1 MVKCNNRMLICFIVL
16 ISLGLVGCG
25 RTEGSEEGTSSSG
38 IKTDALEPRIP
49 HLEEGVDVYALENEI
64 FGILGPESVSVK
76 TNRSSG
82 SGILWKYDGSRV
94 IVVTAGHLLSDVEE
108 GELELWSGETLSF
121 WAEEIFYS
129 EEADLAAICVDYDE
143 DLKMAKGGAGDYAV
157 KNSPEIGDELWII
170 DSVYGAASGI
180 GSCQVSAVDIFLED
194 YDAEMLLL
202 YGVGKAGMSGCPIYD
217 KDGGLVAMMSG
228 MSEDGTTLAAVPAEK
243 IMKFLETLDK

>member
-25 RTEGSEEGTSSSG
+25 RTEGSEEGTSSSS
-38 IKTDALEPRIP
+38 IKTEVLEPRIP
-49 HLEEGVDVYALENEI
+49 HLEEGVEVYALENEI

-82 SGILWKYDGSRV
+82 SGILWQYDGEELVV
-94 IVVTAGHLLSDVEE
+94 ITAGHLLRDVEE
-108 GELELWSGETLSF
+108 GKLELWSGETLSF
-121 WAEEIFYS
+121 FAEEIFYS
-129 EEADLAAICVDYDE
+129 EEADVAVICIDYGE
-143 DLKMAKGGAGDYAV
+143 DLKMAKGGAKAYAV
-157 KNSPEIGDELWII
+157 ESPPKIGDELWII
-170 DSVYGAASGI
+170 DSVYGAASDI
-180 GSCQVSAVDIFLED
+180 GSCRVSAVDIFLDD
-194 YDAEMLLL
+194 YGAEMLLL
-202 YGVGKAGMSGCPIYD
+202 YGAGKAGMSGCPIYD